1 MSRLCVVLLVS
12 LPFILCKPQA
22 SSRGG
27 PNLDPVTGAS
37 MPCTLQDGSKGECVP
52 YFQCDESLTIIDDG
66 SDLLDLRSSVCAH
79 YLDVCCAH
87 NNGTIR
93 TTTPVPEVFNSLHS
107 DADTYTQIAFDMPVS
122 SFVHKK
128 SEELPDPKTTEEA
141 NKWLNS
147 LLSNASVINSSKQG
161 SLNPT
166 GCGWN
171 NPKIRAFKTTTREVA
186 ENSVYAN
193 YGDFPF
199 MVAIIKQNNIND
211 VWSPRDYVGGAVLI
225 HPSYVLTVAH
235 KVAKL
240 EPSEIKCRAGEYDTQ
255 TTKEQFSHQE
265 RNVKEITIHENY
277 FRASLYNDIALLSL
291 EKPFDLTPNIG
302 IGCLGKTLPGND
314 VTCFAMGWGKEI
326 DKNYADAIILKK
338 VRLNL
343 VDHSTCERQM
353 QKERFGPLFK
363 LHESFV
369 CAGGK
374 EGVDTCK
381 GDGGSPLVCT
391 EEIKGDDT
399 RYVVYGLVAYG
410 LQCGHKDVPGVYA
423 NIPNL
428 YNWIDQQM
436 NGQDKPYIY

>member
-1 MSRLCVVLLVS
+1 MINQRLGSYILVSLVSDFKGGGRVIKMSRFCVVLLVS
-12 LPFILCKPQA
+12 LPFTLCKPQA
-22 SSRGG
+22 SSGGG
-27 PNLDPVTGAS
+27 PNLDPVTDAS
-37 MPCTLQDGSKGECVP
+37 MPCTLQNGSKGECVP

-87 NNGTIR
+87 NNGTKT
-93 TTTPVPEVFNSLHS
+93 TTTPVPEVFHSLH
-107 DADTYTQIAFDMPVS
+107 DEGDTHITQTAFSMPVS
-122 SFVHKK
+122 SIVHK
-128 SEELPDPKTTEEA
+128 SQELP
-141 NKWLNS
+141 
-147 LLSNASVINSSKQG
+147 
-161 SLNPT
+161 

-199 MVAIIKQNNIND
+199 MVAIIKQNNISD

-235 KVAKL
+235 KVVQF

-255 TTKEQFSHQE
+255 TIKEQFLHQE

-302 IGCLGKTLPGND
+302 IGCLGKNLPGND
-314 VTCFAMGWGKEI
+314 VTCFAMGWGKEF

-338 VRLNL
+338 VKLNL
-343 VDHSTCERQM
+343 VDRSTCERQM
-353 QKERFGPLFK
+353 QDERFGPLFK

-369 CAGGK
+369 CAGAE

-391 EEIKGDDT
+391 EEVKGDDI

-410 LQCGHKDVPGVYA
+410 LRCGVKDVPGVYA

-428 YNWIDQQM
+428 YNWIDKQM